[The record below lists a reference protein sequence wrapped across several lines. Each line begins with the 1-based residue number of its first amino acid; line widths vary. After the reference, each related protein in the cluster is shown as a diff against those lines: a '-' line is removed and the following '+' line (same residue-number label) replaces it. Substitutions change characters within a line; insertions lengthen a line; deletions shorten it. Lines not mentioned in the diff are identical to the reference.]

1 MNEQAGTGSGKRRP
15 EANGAGG
22 RLGRWL
28 GDDWRHWGS
37 RRFFSS
43 SPSVNVARLCYLLV
57 CEAAGVAI
65 ALSTKGTG
73 IEVSVGFG
81 LLGGVTVAGLFVF
94 MESLVKGFTL
104 RGFSTATFGLGVG
117 LLCAWLL
124 TRVNIANLLDLAFR
138 ERIHAE
144 EGMGDGRADLLL
156 NALRLAFDVTLF
168 ASLGFIGAVLALR
181 SNRDDFAFIIPYVRF
196 RQDAA
201 SGQPVVLD
209 AEAVIDGRIP
219 AIFRAGFLHGRLIV
233 PRFVLEEL
241 QAMASASSNALRQ
254 RGQRGFECLQKM
266 QDAPDIQITI
276 HDSHSIAAEESVSQR
291 LMETARLLGARIMTA
306 NDNLTKLAKLQ
317 GLDVLNIYELDEALK
332 PAVAVGDRVRITLVR
347 GGKDE
352 HQAVGYLPDGTM
364 IVVNHGAGAIG
375 KTVEVTVIS
384 TLQTNA
390 GTMVFAEF
398 N

>member
-1 MNEQAGTGSGKRRP
+1 M
-15 EANGAGG
+15 
-22 RLGRWL
+22 
-28 GDDWRHWGS
+28 
-37 RRFFSS
+37 
-43 SPSVNVARLCYLLV
+43 
-57 CEAAGVAI
+57 
-65 ALSTKGTG
+65 
-73 IEVSVGFG
+73 
-81 LLGGVTVAGLFVF
+81 LFR
-94 MESLVKGFTL
+94 S
-104 RGFSTATFGLGVG
+104 
-117 LLCAWLL
+117 
-124 TRVNIANLLDLAFR
+124 
-138 ERIHAE
+138 
-144 EGMGDGRADLLL
+144 
-156 NALRLAFDVTLF
+156 
-168 ASLGFIGAVLALR
+168 R

-219 AIFRAGFLHGRLIV
+219 AVFRAGFLYGRLIV
-233 PRFVLEEL
+233 PSFVLEEL
-241 QAMASASSNALRQ
+241 QAMATAAANLTRQ

-266 QDAPDIQITI
+266 QDAPDIQVTI
-276 HDSHSIAAEESVSQR
+276 HDSRSIAPDETVPQR
-291 LMETARLLGARIMTA
+291 LIETARLLGARIMTA
-306 NDNLTKLAKLQ
+306 NDNLTKMAKLQ

-332 PAVAVGDRVRITLVR
+332 PAVVVGDRVRITLVR

-364 IVVNHGAGAIG
+364 IVVNHGASAIG

>member
-1 MNEQAGTGSGKRRP
+1 MNEPGEAESRKRGHPASR
-15 EANGAGG
+15 AGG
-22 RLGRWL
+22 GLGLRLATNWQQSGT
-28 GDDWRHWGS
+28 

-43 SPSVNVARLCYLLV
+43 TPSVNVARLCYLLV

-65 ALSTKGTG
+65 ALSAKGLG
-73 IEVSVGFG
+73 ASVSMG
-81 LLGGVTVAGLFVF
+81 LLGGVAVAGLFIF
-94 MESLVKGFTL
+94 MESLMTGFTL

-138 ERIHAE
+138 ANAE
-144 EGMGDGRADLLL
+144 ESMGEARADLLL
-156 NALRLAFDVTLF
+156 NALRLAFEVTLF

-219 AIFRAGFLHGRLIV
+219 AVFRAGFLYGRLIV
-233 PRFVLEEL
+233 PSFVLEEL
-241 QAMASASSNALRQ
+241 QAMATAAANLTRQ

-266 QDAPDIQITI
+266 QDAPDIQVTI
-276 HDSHSIAAEESVSQR
+276 HDSRSIAPDETVPQR
-291 LMETARLLGARIMTA
+291 LIETARLLGARIMTA
-306 NDNLTKLAKLQ
+306 NDNLTKMAKLQ

-332 PAVAVGDRVRITLVR
+332 PAVVVGDRVRITLVR

-364 IVVNHGAGAIG
+364 IVVNHGASAIG